1 MPHCG
6 KQDPDE
12 HSSPTSPSQPSAR
25 QPLSPLRK
33 RGPSPSGGVGMG
45 GLGRGDLRKIC
56 SLDFQYFSDLDPLS
70 SMEVVPVGGLK
81 CFLLST

>member
-1 MPHCG
+1 
-6 KQDPDE
+6 
-12 HSSPTSPSQPSAR
+12 
-25 QPLSPLRK
+25 
-33 RGPSPSGGVGMG
+33 MG

-56 SLDFQYFSDLDPLS
+56 SLDFSYFSDLDPLS